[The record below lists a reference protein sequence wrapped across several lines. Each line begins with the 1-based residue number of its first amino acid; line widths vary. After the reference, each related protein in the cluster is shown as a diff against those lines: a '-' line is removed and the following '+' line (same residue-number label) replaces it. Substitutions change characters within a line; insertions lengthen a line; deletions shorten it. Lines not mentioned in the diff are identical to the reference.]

1 MNIFNFLT
9 KTNLFFKKA
18 GYLKD
23 QQGIINRYYREK
35 ENWDTHLEK
44 CKNFILQELDNFSGK
59 KIAVLGS
66 GWLLDVPIELL
77 VKKFKE
83 VWLFDVKHPSVV
95 KQKFK
100 NHTNI
105 KWIETDLTGGMIKK
119 AVQCKN
125 IKEFVRALEKV
136 GDINLKEDFDFIIS
150 INLLNQLDVLL
161 CDFLKRKSKAD
172 ECSLTAI
179 RQKIQTNHVKLLLR
193 YPRGILISDCT
204 ELKLYKKQIIEY
216 KNLIHTDLSKFN
228 EKENWEWIF
237 DTHRLYYRK
246 FKVNFSVKAF
256 SF

>member
-1 MNIFNFLT
+1 MLNFLIKNKNFLK
-9 KTNLFFKKA
+9 KT

-23 QQGIINRYYREK
+23 QHGIINRYYREK
-35 ENWDTHLEK
+35 ENWDKHLEK
-44 CKNFILQELDNFSGK
+44 CKNFISKELDNFSGK
-59 KIAVLGS
+59 KIAVFGS

-83 VWLFDVKHPSVV
+83 VWLFDVKHPLVV
-95 KQKFK
+95 KQKLK

-105 KWIETDLTGGMIKK
+105 KWVESDLTGGMIKK
-119 AVQCKN
+119 AVECKN
-125 IKEFVRALEKV
+125 IEEFAAHLQRVEILNFQE
-136 GDINLKEDFDFIIS
+136 NFDFVIS

-161 CDFLKRKSKAD
+161 CDFLKRKFKTNEYSF
-172 ECSLTAI
+172 TAI
-179 RQKIQTNHVKLLLR
+179 RQKIQTNHVNFLLH
-193 YPRGILISDCT
+193 YPKGILISDCA
-204 ELKLYKKQIIEY
+204 ELIFNKKQIIEY

-246 FKVNFSVKAF
+246 FEVNFSVKAF